1 MSDVSEEGRAGSGSA
16 VLGRRH
22 QLSEGAR
29 AYLEELLGEAA
40 PSSSPELDAAVA
52 GHGAGRLR
60 NSRHRAVMDL
70 VEGARVLDLGCDIG
84 VIAQAVAGKADQ
96 VLAIDIRPETIEI
109 ARGFFVAANV
119 EYRLGD
125 LFELGLS
132 DSSFDCVLFL
142 ETVEHAEDPV
152 TFLREIHRLLRPGGV
167 LILST
172 PNALSYYELLR
183 QLVRWWPSFRSDA
196 GIRRLAAKVG
206 SEAVGTGTEEDH
218 LYAWTWETLY
228 RLVWRC
234 GFRYDDHRRVGFWA
248 PSLPWGSRRFWPLGR
263 NELTFLRP
271 LVGPFCQTLLFK
283 LRAVK

>member
-1 MSDVSEEGRAGSGSA
+1 MLGSSDG
-16 VLGRRH
+16 LT
-22 QLSEGAR
+22 EGAR
-29 AYLEELLGEAA
+29 GYLQTLLGEIGCR
-40 PSSSPELDAAVA
+40 SLDDLGHMLVE
-52 GHGAGRLR
+52 HGAARLR

-70 VEGARVLDLGCDIG
+70 VEGDRVLDLGCEIG
-84 VIAQAVAGKADQ
+84 VVARAVARKADR
-96 VLAIDIRPETIEI
+96 VLAIDIRPEAIEI
-109 ARGFFVAANV
+109 ARRFFVAANV

-152 TFLREIHRLLRPGGV
+152 TFLREIHRLLRPGGA

-183 QLVRWWPSFRSDA
+183 QLARWWPSFRSDA

-228 RLVWRC
+228 RLVWRY